1 MSDAFSPTT
10 RLRDDEHWSEVTRL
24 WQAVKRDYF
33 IAVEGS
39 VGLPFDEVRRNR
51 LLRNWE
57 HLCKRAPNVA
67 TRLARGLHE
76 IDLVF
81 TETNETLRSDD
92 DPDDLEQPSTS
103 DTTRAPH
110 AGTSETLADLIDLAA
125 RRREHCGDSLD
136 SPD

>member
-1 MSDAFSPTT
+1 MEYVFLRSSCTTLAVVLVVTT
-10 RLRDDEHWSEVTRL
+10 RNGAVRVRDEYDHPAGR
-24 WQAVKRDYF
+24 
-33 IAVEGS
+33 
-39 VGLPFDEVRRNR
+39 
-51 LLRNWE
+51 
-57 HLCKRAPNVA
+57 CKRAPSVA
-67 TRLARGLHE
+67 TRLARGLNE